1 MKING
6 YAKCCSCTRLAI
18 LFFFNNAMKERKEI
32 VKAYDEAVQS
42 GKNVALASLVH
53 LEGSSY
59 RRPGARMLVNDEGE
73 LTGAISGGCL
83 EGDALRKAMYAL
95 SQQRSMLVTYDTSD
109 EDDMTIGIQ
118 LGCAGVIQV
127 LFEPIDPTKQ
137 DNPIQLIRKALA
149 IRQEAVMVTL
159 FNLSNKHADQP
170 GTCLLMESNGTISG
184 AIPIQGM
191 EKIVMEDV
199 QLVMRN
205 KKSLFRE
212 YQADGISMTAFIEF
226 LQPSISLV
234 VVGAGN
240 DAVPMMQIADT
251 LGWDVRIVDGRNTH
265 ARPER
270 FVAACQVL
278 VSKPEALLDQLHI
291 DSSTVFVTMTHNY
304 NYDIS
309 ILKTLLPTQTPYIGM
324 LGPQK
329 KLDRMLDELRQEG
342 IQLDEAMLSKV
353 YGPTG
358 LEIGAETPEEIA
370 LSIIAEIQAVM
381 EGKQGGMLKH
391 KPDVIHAREDTRIEK
406 KQFFTSL

>member
-6 YAKCCSCTRLAI
+6 YAKCCSCSRLAI

-42 GKNVALASLVH
+42 EKNVALASLVH
-53 LEGSSY
+53 LDGSSY

-109 EDDMTIGIQ
+109 EDDMTIDIQ

-278 VSKPEALLDQLHI
+278 VSKPEVLLDQLHI

-309 ILKTLLPTQTPYIGM
+309 ILKALLPTQTPYIGM

>member
-6 YAKCCSCTRLAI
+6 YAKCCSCSRLAI

-205 KKSLFRE
+205 KKSLFRK

-234 VVGAGN
+234 VIGAGN

-278 VSKPEALLDQLHI
+278 VSKPEVLLDQLHI
-291 DSSTVFVTMTHNY
+291 DSSTVFVMMTHNY

-309 ILKTLLPTQTPYIGM
+309 ILKALLPTQTPYIGM

>member
-1 MKING
+1 V
-6 YAKCCSCTRLAI
+6 
-18 LFFFNNAMKERKEI
+18 KELKEI
-32 VKAYDEAVQS
+32 VKAYDAAVQL
-42 GKNVALASLVH
+42 GKNVALASVVH
-53 LEGSSY
+53 LDGSSY
-59 RRPGARMLVNDEGE
+59 RRPGARMLVSDEGE

-95 SQQRSMLVTYDTSD
+95 SQRKSRLVTYDTSD

-127 LFEPIDPTKQ
+127 LFEPIDPQKQ

-159 FNLSNKHADQP
+159 FNLSNKNSDQP
-170 GTCLLMESNGTISG
+170 GTCLLMESNGNISG
-184 AIPIQGM
+184 IIPIQGM
-191 EKIVMEDV
+191 EKVVMDDV
-199 QLVMRN
+199 QHVMNN
-205 KKSLFRE
+205 KKSVFRE

-226 LQPSISLV
+226 LQPAISLV

-251 LGWDVRIVDGRNTH
+251 MGWDVRVVDGRNTH

-270 FVAACQVL
+270 FVTACQVL
-278 VSKPEALLDQLHI
+278 VSKPESVLDQLPM
-291 DSSTVFVTMTHNY
+291 DARTVFVMMTHNY
-304 NYDIS
+304 NYDLS
-309 ILKTLLPTQTPYIGM
+309 MLRALLPTRSPYIGM
-324 LGPQK
+324 LGPKK

-342 IQLDEAMLSKV
+342 MQLDDAMLSNV
-353 YGPTG
+353 FGPTG

-381 EGKQGGMLKH
+381 EGKNGGMLKS
-391 KPDVIHAREDTRIEK
+391 KSDVIHARDDIRIEK
-406 KQFFTSL
+406 KNIFNPL